1 MQYGLDGPSAGRRR
15 ALRVF
20 GWAALSLA
28 LPFSPN
34 AWAAA
39 PRSITLHQVRT
50 GERFD
55 GVYFE
60 QGEYVPEA
68 VEQLSRLLRDVRTGE
83 VCAFDPKLFDLLNL
97 LNRACG
103 QGEFEVFS
111 GYRSPATNEML
122 RQRGNRVA
130 SNSLH
135 LSGRAVDVR
144 LVGQETQHLRK
155 AALALAQGGVGF
167 YPRSDFVHI
176 DTGPVRS
183 W

>member
-1 MQYGLDGPSAGRRR
+1 MQYGLDGRSAGRRR

-28 LPFSPN
+28 LPFSPH

-39 PRSITLHQVRT
+39 PRSIALHQVRT

-68 VEQLSRLLRDVRTGE
+68 IEHLSRLLRDFRTGE
-83 VCAFDPKLFDLLNL
+83 VCDFDPKLFDLLNL

-103 QGEFEVFS
+103 KGEFEVFS

-122 RQRGNRVA
+122 RKQGNRVA

-144 LVGQETQHLRK
+144 LVGQETQQLRK

-167 YPRSDFVHI
+167 YPRSNFVHI